1 MSETTKKNDY
11 LEFDED
17 VLGGAELHVK
27 FVQHEQGPGIMLE
40 FTPPHRPDGKDEG
53 IPDIN
58 ARLSGVCRSYIL
70 DMEDPA
76 RYRLLAL
83 VEKDGGMD
91 RMLYRLVVAGRVSED
106 KSRRTRV
113 LDRIDPEFL
122 EIDAGLAGR
131 ALACRQEIERVLAG
145 GKPRPLPGEPL
156 PGAKRHHRGRR
167 PRDRAHS
174 RETSTGPMVVRGGIA
189 GDENPERSEPVF
201 EVLGTPQYPLD
212 VPERTAEEV
221 REGLLR
227 GQEFLVLQMQVVGTI
242 EKGPDRESIAM
253 DYLAAIN
260 QNAVSSEWMR
270 ERIGL
275 LASVCE
281 QTIMATGSQTTRRLF
296 ASLRKRGEEEKCLYR
311 LSVWAAMMDDGK
323 PRYSIRDEIDPV
335 FLQEDPEA
343 GIRSAEARRL
353 AAKVMEGEG

>member
-40 FTPPHRPDGKDEG
+40 FTPPHRPDGKEEG

-145 GKPRPLPGEPL
+145 GKPRPLPG
-156 PGAKRHHRGRR
+156 AKRHHRGRQ
-167 PRDRAHS
+167 PHDRAHS
-174 RETSTGPMVVRGGIA
+174 RETSAGPMVVQGGIA

-296 ASLRKRGEEEKCLYR
+296 TSLRKSGEEEKCLYR

-343 GIRSAEARRL
+343 ETRAAEARRL

>member
-1 MSETTKKNDY
+1 MSETTKMNDY

-91 RMLYRLVVAGRVSED
+91 RMLYRLVVAGRISED

-122 EIDAGLAGR
+122 EIDADLTGR

-145 GKPRPLPGEPL
+145 GKPRPLPGEPV
-156 PGAKRHHRGRR
+156 PDTERHHQGRR
-167 PRDRAHS
+167 QRDRAHS
-174 RETSTGPMVVRGGIA
+174 RGTGAGPMVVRGGVA
-189 GDENPERSEPVF
+189 GDENPERTKPVF

-212 VPERTAEEV
+212 VPELTAEEV

-227 GQEFLVLQMQVVGTI
+227 GQEFLVLQMQVAGTI

-253 DYLAAIN
+253 DYLAAIS

-296 ASLRKRGEEEKCLYR
+296 AALRKQGAEEKCLYR

-323 PRYSIRDEIDPV
+323 ARYSIRDEIDPV
-335 FLQEDPEA
+335 FIQEDPEA
-343 GIRSAEARRL
+343 ETRAAEARRL
-353 AAKVMEGEG
+353 AAKVIEGDG

>member
-27 FVQHEQGPGIMLE
+27 FVRHEQGPGIMLE
-40 FTPPHRPDGKDEG
+40 FTPPHRPDGKEEG

-70 DMEDPA
+70 DMEDQA

-91 RMLYRLVVAGRVSED
+91 RMLYRLVVAGRITDD

-145 GKPRPLPGEPL
+145 GKPRPLPGEPV
-156 PGAKRHHRGRR
+156 PGAERHHRGRR
-167 PRDRAHS
+167 PHDRAHG
-174 RETSTGPMVVRGGIA
+174 RGTGAGPMVAQVGVA

-201 EVLGTPQYPLD
+201 EVLGTPQYPPD
-212 VPERTAEEV
+212 VPELSAEEV

-281 QTIMATGSQTTRRLF
+281 QTIMATGLQTTRRLF

-311 LSVWAAMMDDGK
+311 LSVWAGMMDDGK

-343 GIRSAEARRL
+343 GMRAAEARRL
-353 AAKVMEGEG
+353 AAKVMEESG

>member
-11 LEFDED
+11 LAFDED

-27 FVQHEQGPGIMLE
+27 FVRHEQGPGIMLE
-40 FTPPHRPDGKDEG
+40 FTPPHRPDGKEEG

-58 ARLSGVCRSYIL
+58 ARLAGLCRSYIL

-76 RYRLLAL
+76 RCRLLAL

-91 RMLYRLVVAGRVSED
+91 RMLYRLVVAGRIAED
-106 KSRRTRV
+106 TSRRTRV
-113 LDRIDPEFL
+113 LDRIDPAFL

-145 GKPRPLPGEPL
+145 GKPRPLPGEP
-156 PGAKRHHRGRR
+156 GTGTERHRRGRR
-167 PRDRAHS
+167 LRDRTHGRGAC
-174 RETSTGPMVVRGGIA
+174 TGPIVVQGGME

-201 EVLGTPQYPLD
+201 EVLGAPRYPLD
-212 VPERTAEEV
+212 VPELTAEEV
-221 REGLLR
+221 REGLLK
-227 GQEFLVLQMQVVGTI
+227 GQEFMVLQMQVVGTI
-242 EKGPDRESIAM
+242 ENEPDRESIAM

-260 QNAVSSEWMR
+260 SNAVSSEWMR

-275 LASVCE
+275 LAKVCE
-281 QTIMATGSQTTRRLF
+281 QTIMATGSKTIRRLF
-296 ASLRKRGEEEKCLYR
+296 ATLRKRGEEEKCLYR

-343 GIRSAEARRL
+343 GMRAVESRRL
-353 AAKVMEGEG
+353 AAKVMEESG